1 MADDSQESP
10 IVATSRDPFWPPGET
25 MHSIL
30 AVATFAEG
38 AGIYSLEAGM
48 TYYCCPDAT
57 YLPLSLLP
65 IMLVS

>member
-1 MADDSQESP
+1 
-10 IVATSRDPFWPPGET
+10 